1 MSVHSNDI
9 RAMYKHT
16 NRSLIYPTIIANL
29 SDHHL
34 EVNGREK
41 RTGCFTL
48 FVRLVSCDCYHFEA
62 LPHSDHTCFLDFW
75 SPFGKGLISS
85 LSCVLCFLLFFHF
98 PLQFPGS
105 GVVLDCMIT

>member
-1 MSVHSNDI
+1 MSVHSDNI

-34 EVNGREK
+34 EANGREK

-48 FVRLVSCDCYHFEA
+48 SVCLVSCDCYVFEA
-62 LPHSDHTCFLDFW
+62 LPHSNHTCFLDFGHL
-75 SPFGKGLISS
+75 FGKG
-85 LSCVLCFLLFFHF
+85 
-98 PLQFPGS
+98 
-105 GVVLDCMIT
+105 